1 MKQLKQNAFWVGV
14 VVAAAVLVA
23 GYALMVLPLNM
34 QKGKKQTEIRGILKT
49 LGATQI
55 PGDPD
60 TASWKA
66 YKADLMKDY
75 STITKFYEGCDA
87 HLERWFPG
95 LPAEPDHGTFTGKYR
110 DEAKEIEKKLVEKYS
125 NKPGET
131 PIKIGIES
139 DAREGE
145 AKKTKGGFNWEDPTP
160 DDWDKIGVDKAR
172 VLKTLQKRFWA
183 RQRVANVVLEGGV
196 KVSRV
201 VDFRFLRRLH
211 DKLMTAEWENPI
223 MGSPVQPFPPTM
235 MEFDLPEELGRTLTF
250 RFAVELPFSEV
261 PKFLQELLNPS
272 AQASAQERLLLSI
285 PQAHVTIFS
294 QNEPEKK
301 YTIPKG
307 DAEARKKV
315 EDEVRQLNAARDVQL
330 VVTCQIIDFE
340 PSKVRKFDG
349 AEAPA
354 NP

>member
-14 VVAAAVLVA
+14 VVAVAVLVA
-23 GYALMVLPLNM
+23 GYALMVVPIGLKKAKQQADIRKILGGLNT
-34 QKGKKQTEIRGILKT
+34 G
-49 LGATQI
+49 QI

-60 TASWKA
+60 ISSWKS
-66 YKADLMKDY
+66 YKAELMKDY
-75 STITKFYEGCDA
+75 AKITKFYEGCDA

-95 LPAEPDHGTFTGKYR
+95 LPAQPDRGAFMGKYR
-110 DEAKEIEKKLVEKYS
+110 DEAKEIE
-125 NKPGET
+125 NKIRDKDKND
-131 PIKIGIES
+131 PIKIGMEI

-160 DDWDKIGVDKAR
+160 DDWDKIGADRDR

-196 KVSRV
+196 KISRIA
-201 VDFRFLRRLH
+201 DFRFLRRLH

-223 MGSPVQPFPPTM
+223 MGSPVQPFPPAM
-235 MEFDLPEELGRTLTF
+235 AEFELPEELGRPLTF

-272 AQASAQERLLLSI
+272 SQASAQERLLLSI
-285 PQAHVTIFS
+285 PQAHVTISS
-294 QNEPEKK
+294 QNEPEVSR
-301 YTIPKG
+301 TVEEG
-307 DAEARKKV
+307 NAEQMRKLEEEK
-315 EDEVRQLNAARDVQL
+315 RQVNAPRNVLL
-330 VVTCQIIDFE
+330 VATCQILDFE
-340 PSKVRKFDG
+340 PSKAKKFDG

-354 NP
+354 TP